1 MIAMLAMHVGD
12 VGELDNVYHCF
23 STLRKSRGDK
33 VTRISN
39 AENIRAWESI
49 PAQLIEG
56 FGDEGDFARQHLL
69 TPAILRMLGD
79 VGGKSILDAGCGQG
93 YLCRLLAKQGAHVT
107 GVEPAAA
114 QIEYAIRSERNDRL
128 GITYIQEDL
137 SILRLNDRLFDAV
150 VANMV
155 LIDIPDYHQAM
166 LNCVRYLKAGGSLIF
181 SLIHP
186 CFEGPDS
193 EYSENGFIAVTE
205 YFAENSIEQTYGY
218 RFHRTLSQY
227 LNMVIQCGCRIAEI
241 VEPQLDARFE
251 QQDRIYAR
259 NVHVPA
265 FIIVHAVNNEA

>member
-1 MIAMLAMHVGD
+1 MR
-12 VGELDNVYHCF
+12 C
-23 STLRKSRGDK
+23 TPK
-33 VTRISN
+33 VTHISN

-56 FGDEGDFARQHLL
+56 FGDEGDFGRQHLL
-69 TPAILRMLGD
+69 NPAIFRMLGD

-93 YLCRLLAKQGAHVT
+93 YLCRLLAQQGAHVT
-107 GVEPAAA
+107 GVEPATP
-114 QIEYAIRSERNDRL
+114 QIAYAIRSERSARL

-137 SILRLNDRLFDAV
+137 SLLRLNDRLFDAV

-155 LIDIPDYHQAM
+155 FMDIPDYHQAM
-166 LNCVRYLKAGGSLIF
+166 LNCVRCLKDGGSLIF

-186 CFEGPDS
+186 CFEGSDS
-193 EYSENGFIAVTE
+193 EYSENGYIAVTE
-205 YFAENSIEQTYGY
+205 YFQEHSIEQTYGY

-227 LNMVIQCGCRIAEI
+227 LNMVIQSGCRIAEI

-251 QQDRIYAR
+251 QHDHRYAR

-265 FIIVHAVNNEA
+265 FIIVHAVKN

>member
-1 MIAMLAMHVGD
+1 M
-12 VGELDNVYHCF
+12 
-23 STLRKSRGDK
+23 
-33 VTRISN
+33 TRISN
-39 AENIRAWESI
+39 EEAIQHWSSYPRE
-49 PAQLIEG
+49 LIEG
-56 FGDEGDFARQHLL
+56 FGDEGDFGRQHLL
-69 TPAILRMLGD
+69 NPATFRMLGD

-107 GVEPAAA
+107 GVEPAAP
-114 QIEYAIRSERNDRL
+114 QITYAIGRERSDML
-128 GITYIQEDL
+128 GIAYIQADL

-155 LIDIPDYHQAM
+155 LIDIPDYYEAL
-166 LNCVRYLKAGGSLIF
+166 LNCVHCLKEGGSLIF

-193 EYSENGFIAVTE
+193 EYSENGYIAVAE
-205 YFAENSIEQTYGY
+205 YYGEHSIEQTYGY

-227 LNMVIQCGCRIAEI
+227 LNMVIQSGCRIAEI

-251 QQDRIYAR
+251 QHNHIYAR

-265 FIIVHAVNNEA
+265 FIIVHAVKNEA